1 MDWRRKANGA
11 RANSCL
17 SFPLVKNCGPRRS
30 SPPGDPASLFIE
42 QFELLRLE
50 SLVEKIFPKRWRGG
64 ESKFNA
70 RPVKELR
77 FDAQAETAPW
87 PGGEKKG
94 WTLLLERNSSFQ
106 KMEELRAKR
115 IVARSKTLQ
124 RDYGSTQFVTRRVC
138 PRARSSAILDGG
150 HALLLSLP
158 FPRFVNSKQ
167 PVKEVNNVYPS

>member
-70 RPVKELR
+70 RPVKEPR
-77 FDAQAETAPW
+77 FDAQWKLPLGQE
-87 PGGEKKG
+87 GRKKG
-94 WTLLLERNSSFQ
+94 GHCYWNEIRRSKRWKNCGQ
-106 KMEELRAKR
+106 NELWLGRKLCNA
-115 IVARSKTLQ
+115 ITGARSLWLAVSVLEHD
-124 RDYGSTQFVTRRVC
+124 RPQF
-138 PRARSSAILDGG
+138 
-150 HALLLSLP
+150 
-158 FPRFVNSKQ
+158 
-167 PVKEVNNVYPS
+167 